1 MTVDS
6 AGGAPVSILENSPAS
21 SDPAHS
27 NLSQM
32 ARRRV
37 QLVPVRLVAR
47 LHVDLQRLSSA
58 ICRP

>member
-6 AGGAPVSILENSPAS
+6 VGGVPVPILENFPAS
-21 SDPAHS
+21 SDPAHA
-27 NLSQM
+27 NLSQV
-32 ARRRV
+32 ARRRL

-47 LHVDLQRLSSA
+47 LHLDLQRLSSA